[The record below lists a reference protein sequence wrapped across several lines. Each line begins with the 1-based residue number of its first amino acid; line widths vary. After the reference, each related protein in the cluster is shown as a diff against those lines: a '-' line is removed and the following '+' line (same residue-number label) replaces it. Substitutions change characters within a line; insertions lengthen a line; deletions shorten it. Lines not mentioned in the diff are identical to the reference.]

1 VIARFATY
9 DNYPQFSD
17 YLDLRL
23 RFKCFDQGK
32 RLRRCCF
39 SFNFGRMLFSLLSP
53 RSDNL
58 KGRNSVWEYDRKHGE
73 HESFNNL
80 CAFKG
85 KRRGFQYFM
94 ASARSQKAKLT
105 MSFLAF
111 PWVSFCKIWQSDNE
125 LLVSEVQKNW
135 GSPTSFQRE
144 SVWKT
149 TLILK
154 IGARNSAWSTVVYS

>member
-1 VIARFATY
+1 
-9 DNYPQFSD
+9 
-17 YLDLRL
+17 
-23 RFKCFDQGK
+23 
-32 RLRRCCF
+32 
-39 SFNFGRMLFSLLSP
+39 MLFSLLSP

-154 IGARNSAWSTVVYS
+154 IGARNSAWSTVE